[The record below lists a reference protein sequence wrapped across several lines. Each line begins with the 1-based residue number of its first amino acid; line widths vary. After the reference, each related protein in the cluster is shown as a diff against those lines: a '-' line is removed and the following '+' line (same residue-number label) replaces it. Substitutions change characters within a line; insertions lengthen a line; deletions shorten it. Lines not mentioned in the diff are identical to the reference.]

1 VQQRPDALVLFGV
14 PPTRP
19 ATGYGYIERGANVG
33 NSLREFPS
41 GLAERVPHIV
51 YPVASFREKPDAA
64 TAQEYMDAGNFY
76 WNCGIFVWRAD
87 RILAAL
93 AEFEPE
99 IHERLLRLQGALD
112 CLDWDQELDVEFPQ
126 MKSIS
131 IDYAVLERSP
141 NVCVIEAPFEWD
153 DVGSWESLPRL
164 AGTDDAGNAIDARHV
179 GLETQRCII
188 RSTDEQYVIA
198 TAGVDD
204 LIIVHTPD
212 ATLICRRG
220 DDAGIR
226 KLVNELK
233 ARGYDDVL

>member
-1 VQQRPDALVLFGV
+1 M
-14 PPTRP
+14 T
-19 ATGYGYIERGANVG
+19 
-33 NSLREFPS
+33 
-41 GLAERVPHIV
+41 
-51 YPVASFREKPDAA
+51 VASFREKPDAA
-64 TAQEYMDAGNFY
+64 TAQQYVNAGNFY

-99 IHERLLRLQGALD
+99 IHERLQRLQGSLAKKGSGLFSQDSDSGTEHARHEKSPDPFFAQLD
-112 CLDWDQELDVEFPQ
+112 TEFPQ

-141 NVCVIEAPFEWD
+141 HVCVIEAPFEWD

-164 AGTDDAGNAIDARHV
+164 AGIDDAGNTVDARHV
-179 GLETQRCII
+179 GLNTQNCII
-188 RSTDEQYVIA
+188 RSTDQSHVIA

-212 ATLICRRG
+212 ATLVCRRG

-226 KLVNELK
+226 KLVDELK